1 MLKIENVSY
10 TYKGKNASPVL
21 RDISLELGEGFTF
34 LVGENG
40 SGKTTIIKLITGIL
54 PLTSGSVSAGDVPV
68 GAAEY
73 RKKLS
78 YLPQVFDIYPQLK
91 VREVLSF
98 VAGLKGVSENIS
110 EVAEITGV
118 GGFLDKKMKQCSE
131 GMRRRVGIA
140 ATLIGDP
147 EIVIMD
153 EPTAGIDPKER
164 ISFYKTVKECF
175 AGKTVLISTHVLSD
189 VDYLADSVAMLSG
202 GKLAYDGG
210 YSEYRHALDGRVFS
224 IDCSARELDALSE
237 LYTVLSTQKS
247 GESYLC
253 HVLTDSEAAAAELTP
268 TEATIEDVW
277 LFYERQV

>member
-10 TYKGKNASPVL
+10 TYKGKNSSPVL

-40 SGKTTIIKLITGIL
+40 SGKTTIIKLMTGIL
-54 PLTSGSVSAGDVPV
+54 PLSGGSVSAGGVPV
-68 GAAEY
+68 GTAEY
-73 RKKLS
+73 RKKLA

-91 VREVLSF
+91 VKEVLSF
-98 VAGLKGVSENIS
+98 VAGLKGVRENIS
-110 EVAEITGV
+110 EVAGITGV
-118 GGFLDKKMKQCSE
+118 DGFLDKKMKECSE

-140 ATLIGDP
+140 STLIGDP

-164 ISFYKTVKECF
+164 INFYKTVKECF
-175 AGKTVLISTHVLSD
+175 ADKTVLISTHVLSD

-210 YSEYRHALDGRVFS
+210 YNEYRHTLDGRVFS
-224 IDCSARELDALSE
+224 IDCSAREMDSLSK
-237 LYTVLSTQKS
+237 LYTVLSTQKTD
-247 GESYLC
+247 EHYCC
-253 HVLTDSEAAAAELTP
+253 HVLTNSGAASAELMP
-268 TEATIEDVW
+268 AVATMEDVW
-277 LFYERQV
+277 LYYERQV